1 MRCAEHHDGLQVGI
15 AQGDALGRP
24 GLVTLDTYTGLRAS
38 CNDE

>member
-1 MRCAEHHDGLQVGI
+1 MRCAEHHAGLQFGI
-15 AQGDALGRP
+15 AQGGLGRP